1 MLCQCFVFAGITAG
15 QWRLWCS
22 GFQIGLDTRV
32 IIWRLKQNYGDPNL
46 TLGQDS
52 GKKNIIN
59 HLSLME
65 KCFNQLKSKTF
76 ASYRNI
82 IECSTNAVKV
92 QGILI

>member
-1 MLCQCFVFAGITAG
+1 MLCQCFVLAGITAG

-52 GKKNIIN
+52 GK
-59 HLSLME
+59 
-65 KCFNQLKSKTF
+65 
-76 ASYRNI
+76 
-82 IECSTNAVKV
+82 
-92 QGILI
+92 